1 MATLLYQGQD
11 DEHIYKV
18 IYSNDRRYKISK
30 CGLVHD
36 TARAYHISR
45 KLFVEIME
53 ASEQDQIEVAESIF
67 QAARA
72 KKKAR

>member
-11 DEHIYKV
+11 AEHIYKV
-18 IYSNDRRYKISK
+18 VYSNDRRYKISK
-30 CGLVHD
+30 YGLTHS

-45 KLFVEIME
+45 KLFQKIIE
-53 ASEQDQIEVAESIF
+53 ASEKDRLEVAKSIYE
-67 QAARA
+67 AARL

>member
-11 DEHIYKV
+11 SEHIYKV

-30 CGLVHD
+30 YGLTHN

-45 KLFVEIME
+45 KLFQEIMA
-53 ASEQDQIEVAESIF
+53 ASEQDRLGVAKSIF
-67 QAARA
+67 DAARL